1 MPSSF
6 KGGGEGAAV
15 LLAARGE
22 ARRRFGLLGVPH
34 DAATTIGNP
43 GARYGPGAL
52 REMLVDWFGRRV
64 RDGKIADLERGILD
78 LSEVEVLDFG
88 DVEISY
94 ADPAAA
100 VEETAAAVAQIIA
113 AGALPISIGGDHGV
127 TFPAFRALHDATP
140 GPVGLVQLDAHADL
154 DPGNPRQG
162 RYSGSSGMR
171 RALELERLQG
181 DHLVQIGLRGYT
193 SVEQYEI
200 GERLGVPRIT
210 CAEVEAVGAAAVAA
224 RTLDLLKGVDAVHLT
239 VDLDVLDPG
248 SAPGSGWAEP
258 AGMRTADLFAIVRAL
273 APRLAGFDVAELNPL
288 FDARSGATAILAA
301 RLVLDLIT
309 ADLSDGG
316 RGGAARLPQG
326 A

>member
-1 MPSSF
+1 MPGNFSGRS
-6 KGGGEGAAV
+6 EGAAV

-43 GARYGPGAL
+43 GGRYGPGAL

-64 RDGKIADLERGILD
+64 RDGRIADFRRGVLD
-78 LSEVEVLDFG
+78 LSEIEVLDFG
-88 DVEISY
+88 DVELSY

-100 VEETAAAVAQIIA
+100 VEETAAAVGRILA
-113 AGALPISIGGDHGV
+113 AGAMPISIGGDHGITYPV
-127 TFPAFRALHDATP
+127 FRALHDATP
-140 GPVGLVQLDAHADL
+140 GPLGLIQLDAHADL

-162 RYSGSSGMR
+162 RHSGSSGMY

-181 DHLVQIGLRGYT
+181 GHLVQIGLRGYT

-200 GERLGVPRIT
+200 GERLGVQRIT
-210 CAEVEAVGAAAVAA
+210 CAEVEALGAAAVGA
-224 RTLDLLKGVDAVHLT
+224 RASELVEGADAVHMT

-258 AGMRTADLFAIVRAL
+258 AGMRTADLFAIVGAL
-273 APRLAGFDVAELNPL
+273 APRLSGFDVAELNPI
-288 FDARSGATAILAA
+288 FDAPSGATAILAA
-301 RLVLDLIT
+301 RLVLDVIT
-309 ADLSDGG
+309 ASLSNGG
-316 RGGAARLPQG
+316 HGGTSRGHQTA
-326 A
+326 